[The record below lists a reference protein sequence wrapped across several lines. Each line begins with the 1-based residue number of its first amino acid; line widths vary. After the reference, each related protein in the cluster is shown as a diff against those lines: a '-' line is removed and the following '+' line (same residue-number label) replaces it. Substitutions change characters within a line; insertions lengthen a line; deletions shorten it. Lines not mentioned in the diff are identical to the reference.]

1 MEHSRFSELQRLVER
16 SIFHSQLKGG
26 NIVSGVH
33 VNLPVNGQ
41 MEHKISLERRMTCQ
55 TAAQARMEEDA
66 SVKILSNQLAYLIE
80 HEFTYEKPVFQEN
93 EGGDSFQI
101 GTSVI
106 LIDRNRIDFPKFTE
120 TKTEVYLDCC
130 KEKNEK
136 TN

>member
-1 MEHSRFSELQRLVER
+1 MEPTLFSELTRLVER

-26 NIVSGVH
+26 YVVSGIH
-33 VNLPVNGQ
+33 VNLPVNGG
-41 MEHKISLERRMTCQ
+41 MEHMINLERRMLCE

-66 SVKILSNQLAYLIE
+66 SVKILSHQLAYLIE

-106 LIDRNRIDFPKFTE
+106 LIDRNRIKFPAFKE

-130 KEKNEK
+130 EEKNEK
-136 TN
+136 AS